1 MPPLMSRKT
10 KGEVLERV
18 RFHYRRATTRI
29 EKSHLL
35 NTLCAACGWE
45 RKYAIKRVHGRERD
59 AGGRGKGRHGGARP
73 CYGPEVVAVLKRLW
87 QASDQL
93 CGKRLA
99 PVLGL
104 WLTSWEKRHGVVE
117 EDIRRK
123 LLKISPAQIDRLL
136 RPWKSAGRLRPRQAN
151 EVRRQ
156 VPLRTGPW
164 EESAPGWIEAD
175 TVAHGG
181 ESLRGPHAW
190 SVVLTDIAT
199 GWSEARLCW
208 TRSDLAIHARVC
220 EIENE
225 LPFRIRGFDTDNGGE
240 FINAT
245 LLRYWSQREVPV
257 EVTRSRPYHKN
268 DNAHVEQKNLV
279 LIRESLGYQRLD
291 VPEAVES
298 FNEALRLLCLRAN
311 LYQASAKLLRK
322 EQKTPQEKPR
332 KIYEKRAR
340 TPWQRLHEHPET
352 SEIQRRQLENLL
364 AQHDPLE
371 LNECIEAHLKEGWKI
386 NAACAKQAEKPPIP
400 KVRKS

>member
-1 MPPLMSRKT
+1 MPPPMSTKT
-10 KGEVLERV
+10 KEEVLQRV
-18 RFHYRRATTRI
+18 RYHYRRATTKG
-29 EKSHLL
+29 EKGRLL
-35 NTLCAACGWE
+35 NILCATCGWE
-45 RKYAIKRVHGRERD
+45 RKYAIKQVSGAERG
-59 AGGRGKGRHGGARP
+59 GGRGGKGRHGGARP
-73 CYGPEVVAVLKRLW
+73 RYGPEVVGLLKRLW
-87 QASDQL
+87 LASDQL

-104 WLTSWEKRHGVVE
+104 WLISWEKRHGLVE
-117 EDIRRK
+117 EGIRRK

-136 RPWKSAGRLRPRQAN
+136 RPWKSARRRRPRQAN

-208 TRSDLAIHARVC
+208 TRSDLAIHARVR
-220 EIENE
+220 EIESQ
-225 LPFRIRGFDTDNGGE
+225 LPFRVLGFDTDNGGE

-245 LLRYWSQREVPV
+245 LLRYWSQRETPV

-279 LIRESLGYQRLD
+279 LVRETLGYERLD

-298 FNEALRLLCLRAN
+298 LNESLRLLSLRAN

-322 EQKTPQEKPR
+322 EQKSPREKPR
-332 KIYEKRAR
+332 KIYEKQAR
-340 TPWQRLHEHPET
+340 TPWQRLREHPET
-352 SEIQRRQLENLL
+352 SELQRRQLDELL
-364 AQHDPLE
+364 ARHDPLE
-371 LNECIEAHLKEGWKI
+371 LNERIEAHLQEGWRL
-386 NAACAKQAEKPPIP
+386 NQ
-400 KVRKS
+400 RLRQTG